1 MKNMDLPESAI
12 FEISNDW
19 RNSDDSVSIVFNI
32 NSVFREWFKSIH
44 GLRRWS
50 DKRLQKV
57 ISDSFEGSGIKKKTE
72 ISIVWIDREQ

>member
-1 MKNMDLPESAI
+1 MDLPEAAI

-19 RNSDDSVSIVFNI
+19 HNYDDSISIVFNV

-57 ISDSFEGSGIKKKTE
+57 ISDSFKNSGIKKKTD
-72 ISIVWIDREQ
+72 ISIVWIDREE